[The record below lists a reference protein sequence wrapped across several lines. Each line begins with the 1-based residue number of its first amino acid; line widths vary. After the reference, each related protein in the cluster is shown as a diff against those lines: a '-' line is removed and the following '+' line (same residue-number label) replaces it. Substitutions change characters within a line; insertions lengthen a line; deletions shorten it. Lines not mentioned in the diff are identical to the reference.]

1 MTRNKKTSR
10 LTKALLETADDMR
23 RVGILDAASHEQIT
37 LRHLGGKAGEKVGGA
52 AGVQESVG
60 VLGSSIFSTTSIR
73 RYLLWPMRRQYARYF
88 AISPDAKKRR

>member
-1 MTRNKKTSR
+1 MWQFLFAQGRAR
-10 LTKALLETADDMR
+10 GR
-23 RVGILDAASHEQIT
+23 
-37 LRHLGGKAGEKVGGA
+37 AGEKVRGA

-88 AISPDAKKRR
+88 AIFARREKKAVREFAEAH